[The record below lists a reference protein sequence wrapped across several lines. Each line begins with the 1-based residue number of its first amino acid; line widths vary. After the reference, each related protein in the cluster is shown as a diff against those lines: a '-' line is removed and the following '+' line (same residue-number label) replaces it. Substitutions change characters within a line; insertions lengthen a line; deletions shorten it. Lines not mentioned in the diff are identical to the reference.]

1 MINTDQLHELSLIGG
16 TVTGNDGE
24 KIGKLGQVFLDE
36 QTGEPEWVTVNTGFF
51 GLSENFVPLA
61 DASVAGD
68 TLNVPF
74 DKKTVKEAPR
84 VDAQTQLS
92 PSEEQELFEYY
103 GRAYD
108 FAEPIGVDTDS
119 TAGDASTGYLQRP
132 GLDDE
137 VAGADQSMIRSE
149 EQLRVGTEQVQTGKV
164 RLRKH
169 VVTEDVTTTV
179 PVSHEEVRLER
190 EPITGAQT
198 SDTVAGGD
206 LGSEEQ
212 EVTLHAERPVVDK
225 EAVPVERVRL
235 DKETVVEDERIDE
248 QLRKERIETD
258 GLDDG
263 PNR

>member
-16 TVTGNDGE
+16 AVIGNDGE
-24 KIGKLGQVFLDE
+24 KIGKLGQVFLDD

-61 DASVAGD
+61 EASVAGD

-74 DKKTVKEAPR
+74 DKKTVKDAPR
-84 VDAQTQLS
+84 VDAQTQLT
-92 PSEEQELFEYY
+92 PTEEQELYQYY

-108 FAEPIGVDTDS
+108 FGDPAGVATDS
-119 TAGDASTGYLQRP
+119 NVGDASAEFAQRP
-132 GLDDE
+132 GLGDE
-137 VAGADQSMIRSE
+137 DPGADQSMTRSE

-258 GLDDG
+258 GLDNES
-263 PNR
+263 NR